1 MATKINSEVG
11 KFISFYREKK
21 GVETKDLYEHQRNIL
36 LKRKLKNG
44 EPGYGNLMILLFLA
58 IAEGKLDY
66 MEFISACG
74 LKKLDIKIIGYL
86 GANMV
91 KDNFYNLMMVNTLRK
106 DLASENYNDLS
117 LTYICNLIEIG
128 EQFKEL
134 KDLICLKSTKDITFC
149 KKLIAIS
156 RLQDKPIVSKLIMGD
171 SNILHVKLQILID
184 YIFCLKEKLDCEK
197 SVVYPFSKNSYQNLK
212 NSENSIFL
220 DLCENDILY
229 LISLYPRT
237 TNINLKIKILQLFSS
252 FIDKFNFNEL
262 YKLNENIEASIIV
275 TGFLKKT
282 NLEIS
287 LSIESAIFLF
297 SIGYQSVV
305 ANSFVFRLI
314 ESRMSLCTYYGLYF
328 ARKFR
333 IFKEVAIERCFSI
346 GLHKYECLETVLD
359 LITKANYLEIYKR
372 KEEVFLIMESNL
384 VKSDICHEKWS
395 KILKKILK
403 IADQEFVF
411 KIFLENPYINN
422 SSPVYEQLN
431 EKSLPLLFEKIKE
444 QESLEYFDLIYTLLP
459 YQQNESHV
467 LSQIFEKHLN
477 ILSDYQNKN
486 FSKRI
491 YKNITKNLINQMLK
505 YGDLDYNR
513 DIMLK
518 HMNSYNNKTYN
529 ITTNILREYILIFNV
544 LVDKKVFWFNI
555 ENIFEYEVLNTTNL
569 TENKN
574 NKFNTIKN
582 ELKKEFDSSNN
593 DLKLIYLTGKEI
605 DRLSFF
611 CEDISVI
618 MNLIKIS
625 EAEIIIQVE
634 KNTKVLFAKQKNN
647 DITTRKILLN

>member
-1 MATKINSEVG
+1 
-11 KFISFYREKK
+11 
-21 GVETKDLYEHQRNIL
+21 
-36 LKRKLKNG
+36 
-44 EPGYGNLMILLFLA
+44 
-58 IAEGKLDY
+58 
-66 MEFISACG
+66 
-74 LKKLDIKIIGYL
+74 
-86 GANMV
+86 
-91 KDNFYNLMMVNTLRK
+91 
-106 DLASENYNDLS
+106 
-117 LTYICNLIEIG
+117 
-128 EQFKEL
+128 
-134 KDLICLKSTKDITFC
+134 
-149 KKLIAIS
+149 
-156 RLQDKPIVSKLIMGD
+156 
-171 SNILHVKLQILID
+171 
-184 YIFCLKEKLDCEK
+184 
-197 SVVYPFSKNSYQNLK
+197 
-212 NSENSIFL
+212 
-220 DLCENDILY
+220 
-229 LISLYPRT
+229 
-237 TNINLKIKILQLFSS
+237 
-252 FIDKFNFNEL
+252 
-262 YKLNENIEASIIV
+262 
-275 TGFLKKT
+275 
-282 NLEIS
+282 
-287 LSIESAIFLF
+287 
-297 SIGYQSVV
+297 
-305 ANSFVFRLI
+305 
-314 ESRMSLCTYYGLYF
+314 
-328 ARKFR
+328 
-333 IFKEVAIERCFSI
+333 
-346 GLHKYECLETVLD
+346 
-359 LITKANYLEIYKR
+359 
-372 KEEVFLIMESNL
+372 
-384 VKSDICHEKWS
+384 
-395 KILKKILK
+395 
-403 IADQEFVF
+403 
-411 KIFLENPYINN
+411 
-422 SSPVYEQLN
+422 LN

-605 DRLSFF
+605 DSLSFF